1 MINYRDRKR
10 VRKPRIEITDQILK
24 HLFETRKTMSVPE
37 LSKCSELPY
46 MLVYNVVHRRVK
58 TLSDRHY
65 RALFGHAPQPQELQK
80 VDGTDFRA
88 MAGLWLFLNQ
98 EVSKS
103 DLYREI
109 YGVGPRSKPDLRI
122 FNGHIRTVESNL
134 VRIMR
139 KKFSDAGLDGQLL
152 DRWLDEL
159 DKLPPDGRVA
169 YRRIKPVLRSIQ
181 EILGVHPTA
190 ILKQSV
196 ERYETGMLKSVSRDI
211 FNRAMTLKHQAE
223 KALAEGRKREVER
236 LKEAISGRKAG
247 YSLYLD
253 VAEELTF
260 LCRYAKKSAKT
271 YLGRS
276 MWTYKTGKAKRVADW
291 RARKILQD
299 CDRFI
304 REAPDLPLSC
314 LPRSRQAKRVRMLL
328 DVFVARTTQLFS
340 EQEGLL
346 FEKRILRPSHARDEY
361 INQTHGFTRFD
372 MAPGVLGMK
381 KKAFDLMVAK
391 NCEIFRSVGRYTKR
405 WYLSDL
411 YLKELSE
418 KEFFDLIS
426 KKYERMA
433 ISLNRSMGIDAC
445 LQ

>member
-1 MINYRDRKR
+1 MTNHRDRKR
-10 VRKPRIEITDQILK
+10 VRKPRIEITNQNLNR
-24 HLFETRKTMSVPE
+24 LFEIRKTMSVPE

-58 TLSDRHY
+58 TISDRHY
-65 RALFGHAPQPQELQK
+65 RALFGQAPQPQEPQK
-80 VDGTDFRA
+80 VDGADFRA
-88 MAGLWLFLNQ
+88 MADLWLFLNQ

-109 YGVGPRSKPDLRI
+109 YGAGPHTKPDLRI
-122 FNGHIRTVESNL
+122 FNGRIRTVQSSL

-181 EILGVHPTA
+181 EIVGVHPTA

-196 ERYETGMLKSVSRDI
+196 ERYETGMLKSVSRNI

-223 KALAEGRKREVER
+223 KALAEGRKREVAR

-276 MWTYKTGKAKRVADW
+276 MWTYQTGKAKRIADW

-304 REAPDLPLSC
+304 RETPDLPLSC

-328 DVFVARTTQLFS
+328 DVLVTRTTQLFS
-340 EQEGLL
+340 EHEGLL
-346 FEKRILRPSHARDEY
+346 FEKRILKPSYARDEY

-411 YLKELSE
+411 YLKELSK

-426 KKYERMA
+426 KKYEWMA
-433 ISLNRSMGIDAC
+433 KSQSRSMGINAC
-445 LQ
+445 LH